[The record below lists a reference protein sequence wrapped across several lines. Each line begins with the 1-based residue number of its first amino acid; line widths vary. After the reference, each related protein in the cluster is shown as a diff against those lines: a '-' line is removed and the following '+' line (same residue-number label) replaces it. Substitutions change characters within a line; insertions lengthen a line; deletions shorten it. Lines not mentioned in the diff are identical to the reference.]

1 MNTSRS
7 IASIASV
14 FFVALGLCCA
24 PLRVSAQAVLV
35 SEYYNASDPT
45 AEWNEIIVVQDNL
58 DMRGWFITDNNTNQT
73 ARQGGVRFKNIDFWK
88 NVRAG
93 TIIGIWHRAYPSNAI
108 TDVDTTIADGR
119 VMIARQDAKFF
130 DIVEWTGQPTGF
142 NLARLGDFIQVFTKD
157 TIHVHAIGHRDD
169 VAPGSYWGPM
179 PAPKTNLLQLC
190 EDRASN
196 RVYPGA
202 SMADYNGPN
211 LEVRSQACAGNI
223 TRTLPNKDCNT
234 GASNYQ
240 FWHTLRTPQ
249 WTSPTLNA
257 SVNAATVSLSWNA
270 MTDPNPGDGVQ
281 GYLVIRDSGT
291 TPFVPIDGRV
301 YSNGERIGSAVV
313 LAHVPSSSQAY
324 ADNVDLPCGVIYT
337 YRVFAYRFGLDDE
350 FGVSTAATTSRG
362 RQYNT
367 TASAFAE
374 VLKPSGIG
382 PVLQYTKGA
391 NVFCEGSSLAVSV
404 PPQPGFTAQW
414 TLNGTDIPGE
424 NSLNITARTT
434 GRYRLKLRN
443 AQGCLVLS
451 DSVDVTVN
459 ALPVVEVFP
468 KSLSLCKDSTAL
480 LQANVNAD
488 WRYEWLVGGA
498 PISGTNTASYLATAA
513 GDYSV
518 RVVNT
523 QTGCASV
530 SNTVTLKPLD
540 IQFAL
545 SGTAIAFP
553 DLQDCESFKDNS
565 TVSVSNPSA
574 TDTLRFTA
582 IEATN
587 FSIVSPAFPLVLA
600 PGKQATLV
608 LRFTPTGSAALNQT
622 ISIIAQPCGITKLIS
637 LSGRKPGAGAG
648 VTTNVSS
655 KDFGVNAFC
664 GTNPTAQDSII
675 ITVSSPTTITAI
687 DVPSPFSVSA
697 ADKAGFAMAAGES
710 RVVRVTFSSN
720 SNPFQTGKSDCVI
733 RYTAGACSDSLK
745 VNLRGSFTLPQL
757 LADVSV
763 LKFDAL
769 DSCSALSRDTIIN
782 VTNPSAVDIFLDQLS
797 ETSLQIL
804 EVPVGGSLRIPA
816 AQTIRVTL
824 RFAPN
829 GYQSVSN
836 KRVLFSAQPCLDV
849 SGFIY
854 SGERRQVSVG
864 SVTPSFTFGTVS
876 SCNGVAMQ
884 TQSGTIDVT
893 TTPGALA
900 TITDIRS
907 TSSLL
912 STSLKIGQTF
922 GSGSQSFT
930 VSLASGTSVP
940 PGPFSAKLY
949 ISFEPCGVQREI
961 NITADF
967 VGAEILLSST
977 LKKDTVVDIG
987 TIDTGVRV
995 LRSLRF
1001 RNTSSVPVTLG
1012 QLVAV
1017 NPPFAYTL
1025 ITNTQGILQPQE
1037 EAFID
1042 VVVLLTDTGR
1052 YQVTIPFSI
1061 SQPCQDTVF
1070 VTIVVNG
1077 KSGGVNPLP
1086 FHFELDHQTATV
1098 GTQYSIPVHI
1108 KGTGIDGRALSAAD
1122 VTVNYN
1128 PTLFL
1133 VSGVRVGPALSGF
1146 TASAS
1151 TTTNGI
1157 RLSARNG
1164 TRVQSEGV
1172 AWYID
1177 GTVLLGDVLSTPL
1190 AVDTSGVS
1198 ITSAELTPEA
1208 PVNGSLTIEGSC
1220 RLSDRLLNV
1229 GGTFTLMRLQVDPQS
1244 RRGTIAYETIGEQHT
1259 RIEVYD
1265 VNGNRVA
1272 VVVDGTVPAGKH
1284 ESVFSCRELSQ
1295 GAYMLVIQNG
1305 MHRRSL
1311 PFTLIH

>member
-14 FFVALGLCCA
+14 FFVALCLCVA
-24 PLRVSAQAVLV
+24 PIRVSAQAVLV

-58 DMRGWFITDNNTNQT
+58 DMRGWFVTDNNTNQT

-211 LEVRSQACAGNI
+211 LEVRSQACAANI

-234 GASNYQ
+234 GASNYL

-249 WTSPTLNA
+249 WTSPTLSA

-281 GYLVIRDSGT
+281 GYMVVRDSGS

-301 YSNGERIGSAVV
+301 YTNGERIGSAVV
-313 LAHVPSSSQAY
+313 LAHVPSASQAY

-350 FGVSTAATTSRG
+350 FGVSTPATTSRG

-367 TASAFAE
+367 TAHGFTE
-374 VLKPSGIG
+374 VLKPIGIG
-382 PVLQYTKGA
+382 PKLSYTKGTT
-391 NVFCEGSSLAVSV
+391 FCEGSSLNISV

-414 TLNGTDIPGE
+414 TLNGTDVP
-424 NSLNITARTT
+424 NDTSLTIIARKT

-459 ALPVVEVFP
+459 PLPVVEVFP
-468 KSLSLCKDSTAL
+468 KSVVVCKDSTTII
-480 LQANVNAD
+480 QATASAD
-488 WRYEWLVGGA
+488 LAYVWQRNGVTIPGATTAQLVATRDGDY
-498 PISGTNTASYLATAA
+498 TVTVMNTA
-513 GDYSV
+513 
-518 RVVNT
+518 
-523 QTGCASV
+523 TGCTAQSSV
-530 SNTVTLKPLD
+530 ATVIFREVQYTITTSNLTY
-540 IQFAL
+540 
-545 SGTAIAFP
+545 P
-553 DLQDCESFKDNS
+553 DLQDCESFKDDGSILLTN
-565 TVSVSNPSA
+565 TM
-574 TDTLRFTA
+574 TFDTLRFTA
-582 IEATN
+582 LESQHFT
-587 FSIVSPAFPLVLA
+587 IVSPAFPVALPPEKSVSLVI
-600 PGKQATLV
+600 
-608 LRFTPTGSAALNQT
+608 RFTPSNSAQVNEILRIVA
-622 ISIIAQPCGITKLIS
+622 APCGIIQS
-637 LSGRKPGAGAG
+637 IAASGRKPGAGAG

-710 RVVRVTFSSN
+710 RVVRVTFNSN

-804 EVPVGGSLRIPA
+804 EVPTGGRLRIPA
-816 AQTIRVTL
+816 GQTIRVTL
-824 RFAPN
+824 HFAPN

-854 SGERRQVSVG
+854 SGERRQVSLG
-864 SVTPSFTFGTVS
+864 NVTPTFAFGTVS
-876 SCNGVAMQ
+876 SCRDVAVQ
-884 TQSGTIDVT
+884 TQSGTINVGT
-893 TTPGALA
+893 YAGASA
-900 TITDIRS
+900 TITSIQS
-907 TSSLL
+907 TSSLI
-912 STSLKIGQTF
+912 STSLKVGQSF
-922 GSGSQSFT
+922 GSGTHSFT
-930 VSLASGTSVP
+930 VSIGSGISVP
-940 PGPFSAKLY
+940 AGPFSAKLY
-949 ISFEPCGVQREI
+949 INFEPCGVQREI
-961 NITADF
+961 TVTANF

-977 LKKDTVVDIG
+977 LKKDTVVDFG

-995 LRSLRF
+995 IRSLRF

-1025 ITNTQGILQPQE
+1025 ITNTLGLLLPQE

-1070 VTIVVNG
+1070 VTIVVKG

-1151 TTTNGI
+1151 STTNGI
-1157 RLSARNG
+1157 RLSARSG

-1220 RLSDRLLNV
+1220 RLSDRLLSV

-1272 VVVDGTVPAGKH
+1272 VVVDGIVPAGKH

-1311 PFTLIH
+1311 SFTLIH